1 MSKSIKNIATATVIV
16 IMLIGAYYLGTT
28 QAKTETVETVPQ
40 GYISLDKCIPLDTEY
55 QNDCID
61 MKQVTD
67 FTATEN
73 SLQLYTTDGNGYY
86 WEK

>member
-40 GYISLDKCIPLDTEY
+40 GYISLDKC
-55 QNDCID
+55 
-61 MKQVTD
+61 
-67 FTATEN
+67 
-73 SLQLYTTDGNGYY
+73 SLLLY
-86 WEK
+86 

>member
-40 GYISLDKCIPLDTEY
+40 GYISLDKCIPLDDVAYYYINSYGYPCFDIQY
-55 QNDCID
+55 QAVNHSKYHH
-61 MKQVTD
+61 MT
-67 FTATEN
+67 
-73 SLQLYTTDGNGYY
+73 Y
-86 WEK
+86 